1 MGKVSGC
8 KDHFGKSVP
17 NVPEDEVHEKVGDIS
32 EEDSF
37 SLCVSKYKKRN
48 LQKIKNG
55 KTRKNIFSE
64 TKNDECEETKKQIK
78 DNKQSFISKMEPN
91 DSDPL
96 DSKLRSQKH
105 LGNGSGRIS
114 EEAVQ
119 SPVFEWSQLTL
130 SGINGTQIGKILQN
144 SSCDQNNS
152 EKDLI
157 GTEKE
162 CTNFITLENSLPHI
176 SSVPRTEKILKEET
190 VVNKKDKGQCPELH
204 EDSTLVVKHT
214 VSETSLIASL
224 QGIKKSQVRIRESPE
239 EAPSAVFSNNMTDL
253 NFKEDPEAS
262 EGRLEISTIFS
273 QKESSLCTS
282 SVNNGSRPVTIK
294 HTSVALK
301 NTGLISTLR
310 KKTKKFIYTINDETS
325 YQGLKMQK
333 DQESGLTNY
342 SAQFEE
348 NTFEAPSTVL
358 NADSGTLSCVCV
370 NNTYSYMDGDKF
382 SYLSM

>member
-1 MGKVSGC
+1 M
-8 KDHFGKSVP
+8 P

-48 LQKIKNG
+48 LQKIKTG
-55 KTRKNIFSE
+55 KTRKNIFNE
-64 TKNDECEETKKQIK
+64 TKTDECEETKKQIK

-91 DSDPL
+91 DSVPL

-105 LGNGSGRIS
+105 LGNGRDRIS
-114 EEAVQ
+114 EEGVQ

-130 SGINGTQIGKILQN
+130 SGINGTQIGKILHN

-152 EKDLI
+152 EKNLI

-176 SSVPRTEKILKEET
+176 SSVPKTEKLLKEET
-190 VVNKKDKGQCPELH
+190 IVNKRDKGQCLELH

-214 VSETSLIASL
+214 VASL
-224 QGIKKSQVRIRESPE
+224 QGIKKSRVRIRESPE
-239 EAPSAVFSNNMTDL
+239 ETPSAVFSNNMTDP
-253 NFKEDPEAS
+253 NFKKDPEAS
-262 EGRLEISTIFS
+262 ESRLEISTVFS

-282 SVNNGSRPVTIK
+282 SFNNGSCPVPIK
-294 HTSVALK
+294 HTSEALK

-333 DQESGLTNY
+333 DQESGLTNC

-348 NTFEAPSTVL
+348 NTFEVPSTVI
-358 NADSGTLSCVCV
+358 NADSGTLLCVCV
-370 NNTYSYMDGDKF
+370 NNTVIWMVTS
-382 SYLSM
+382 SI

>member
-1 MGKVSGC
+1 MGKVSSC
-8 KDHFGKSVP
+8 KDHFG
-17 NVPEDEVHEKVGDIS
+17 NVPEDEVYKKVGDIS

-48 LQKIKNG
+48 LQKIKTN
-55 KTRKNIFSE
+55 KTRKNIFNE
-64 TKNDECEETKKQIK
+64 TKTDECEESKKKIK
-78 DNKQSFISKMEPN
+78 DNKQSFISKMDPN
-91 DSDPL
+91 DSVPL

-105 LGNGSGRIS
+105 LGNGCGRIS
-114 EEAVQ
+114 EEGVQ

-130 SGINGTQIGKILQN
+130 SDINGTQIGKILHN
-144 SSCDQNNS
+144 SCDQNNS
-152 EKDLI
+152 EKNLI

-162 CTNFITLENSLPHI
+162 CTNFITLESSLPPI
-176 SSVPRTEKILKEET
+176 SSVPKTEKILKEEII
-190 VVNKKDKGQCPELH
+190 VNKREKGQCLELH
-204 EDSTLVVKHT
+204 EDSTLELKHT
-214 VSETSLIASL
+214 VASPP
-224 QGIKKSQVRIRESPE
+224 QDIKKSRIRIRESPE
-239 EAPSAVFSNNMTDL
+239 ETPSAVFSNNMTDS
-253 NFKEDPEAS
+253 NFKKDPEAS
-262 EGRLEISTIFS
+262 ESRLEISTIFS

-282 SVNNGSRPVTIK
+282 SINNGSCPVTVK

-348 NTFEAPSTVL
+348 NSFEEPSTVI
-358 NADSGTLSCVCV
+358 NADSGTLLCVCV
-370 NNTYSYMDGDKF
+370 NNTVI
-382 SYLSM
+382 